1 MPVRSCTFLLNTH
14 WYYAIFKYPR
24 CYNIIYRTCIYSMIS
39 CYHAQKTVNIFWVLH
54 CTKMFFLGRGDSLCT
69 GCVEVGLTKTPAPL
83 PPPTHTLR
91 DHSKNITGG
100 VEVFEGGTQI
110 SSFLGGGG
118 QILPIFWG
126 GSTHFCQILIIKKQ
140 TEIAQIF
147 NMAIEHIYVLK

>member
-54 CTKMFFLGRGDSLCT
+54 CTKMVFLGRGDSLCT

-100 VEVFEGGTQI
+100 
-110 SSFLGGGG
+110 GGG
-118 QILPIFWG
+118 FWG
-126 GSTHFCQILIIKKQ
+126 GHPDFIISWRGWPDFANLLRREHPFLPTTNYKKNNWNSSN
-140 TEIAQIF
+140 I
-147 NMAIEHIYVLK
+147 